1 MIPSSD
7 ASGLASE
14 LGAEPPPGLLEL
26 LTVEE
31 LRTLAESLAEA
42 KRRQSQALDEALK
55 DALGHVPFILRGTV
69 ELILT

>member
-26 LTVEE
+26 LTLEE
-31 LRTLAESLAEA
+31 LQALAESLAAA
-42 KRRQSQALDEALK
+42 KRRQSQALDGALQ
-55 DALGHVPFILRGTV
+55 DALGHVPFIFRGAV